1 MFFALT
7 RGTKL
12 RAGVLNL
19 NGIDVMKLKTLALAA
34 GLAIAGSASAQTVV
48 NAGGASATRATITNV
63 VVGQLCGAA
72 ASTTVYRNGT
82 NVTRIIC
89 QSTVPGISGTLD
101 FSYDNTTGSY
111 LGIGP
116 VAGNAG
122 QTTARIDRGTCSG
135 TGTETISGK
144 VVAVRSC
151 TGNEATRVRPGIG
164 NVDVEPE
171 LFTLNNLP
179 AGAQPP
185 AAGGIGRVEGAFG
198 IGFGIV
204 VSQALY
210 QALQADQGLTVGA
223 TTEANRPSLSRAQ
236 VLSLATANGGALNTD
251 WTSLFMGAP
260 PAAANAPVTWVRRVA
275 GSGSQATFNA
285 VLLNYVC
292 SARALPP
299 AVLAD
304 STSTYVVQEFGSTG
318 TQLAAIAS
326 TTDYRAGFASRENSD
341 ATVNW
346 KFVKLD
352 GVFPSKAN
360 LLAGKYTWFAEQ
372 VLTLRTGASPA
383 ETAVFN
389 ALLAE
394 LGSDATIA
402 AYTPAVREGV
412 VGLPGVATGTPGTGD
427 VTRMRTLGNSC
438 IAPIVIG

>member
-1 MFFALT
+1 MMFTAKFLGSATFL
-7 RGTKL
+7 L
-12 RAGVLNL
+12 
-19 NGIDVMKLKTLALAA
+19 
-34 GLAIAGSASAQTVV
+34 IACGASAQTVV
-48 NAGGASATRATITNV
+48 NAAGSSSTRGAIVNA
-63 VVGQLCGAA
+63 VVGQVCGAA

-89 QSTVPGISGTLD
+89 PSTVPGISGTLD

-122 QTTARIDRGTCSG
+122 QTTARINLSTCSG
-135 TGTETISGK
+135 TSTETISGK
-144 VVAVRSC
+144 AVAVRSC
-151 TGNEATRVRPGIG
+151 TLNEVTRVRPGIG
-164 NVDVEPE
+164 NIDAELE
-171 LFTLNNLP
+171 LFALDNLP
-179 AGAQPP
+179 LGAQLP
-185 AAGGIGRVEGAFG
+185 AEGGIGRAEGAFG

-236 VLSLATANGGALNTD
+236 VLSLSTANGGALNLD
-251 WTSLFMGAP
+251 WTALFTGTP
-260 PAAANAPVTWVRRVA
+260 PAAARAPVTWTRRVR
-275 GSGSQATFNA
+275 GSGAQATFNA
-285 VLLNYVC
+285 ALLYYPC
-292 SARALPP
+292 SPRALPP
-299 AVLAD
+299 SQTGD
-304 STSTYVVQEFGSTG
+304 STSTYIVREFGSTG

-326 TTDYRAGFASRENSD
+326 TTDYLAGFASRENSD
-341 ATVNW
+341 ANVNW

-360 LLAGKYTWFAEQ
+360 LLSGKYTWFTEQ

-389 ALLAE
+389 ALVAE
-394 LGSDATIA
+394 LGSDVTIA

-427 VTRMRTLGNSC
+427 VTRMRTLGNNC
-438 IAPIVIG
+438 AVPFVAG

>member
-1 MFFALT
+1 
-7 RGTKL
+7 
-12 RAGVLNL
+12 
-19 NGIDVMKLKTLALAA
+19 MKLKSLALAA
-34 GLAIAGSASAQTVV
+34 GLAAMGVSASAQTVV

-89 QSTVPGISGTLD
+89 PSTVPGIAGTLD

-111 LGIGP
+111 IGIGP
-116 VAGNAG
+116 VAGNPG
-122 QTTARIDRGTCSG
+122 QTSARINLSTCSG

-144 VVAVRSC
+144 TVAVRTC
-151 TGNEATRVRPGIG
+151 TGNETTRVRPSIG
-164 NVDVEPE
+164 NADVEPE
-171 LFTLNNLP
+171 LFQLANLP
-179 AGAQPP
+179 AGANPP
-185 AAGGIGRVEGAFG
+185 VAGGFSRVEGAFG
-198 IGFGIV
+198 ISFGIV

-210 QALQADQGLTVGA
+210 QALQADQGLAVGSE
-223 TTEANRPSLSRAQ
+223 TEANRPSLSSAQ
-236 VLSLATANGGALNTD
+236 VLSLSTANGGALNTD
-251 WTSLFMGAP
+251 WTSLFTGAA
-260 PAAANAPVTWVRRVA
+260 PAAASAPVRWNRRVS

-292 SARALPP
+292 SGRAPQP
-299 AVLAD
+299 AAVGD
-304 STSTYVVQEFGSTG
+304 STPTHIVQEFGSTG
-318 TQLAAIAS
+318 NQLAAIAS
-326 TTDYRAGFASRENSD
+326 TTEYRAGFASRENSD
-341 ATVNW
+341 AGVNW

-360 LLAGKYTWFAEQ
+360 VVSGKYKWFAEQ
-372 VLTLRTGASPA
+372 VLTLRTGASA
-383 ETAVFN
+383 SDTAFFN

-402 AYTPAVREGV
+402 AYSPAVREGV

-438 IAPIVIG
+438 AAPIVIG

>member
-1 MFFALT
+1 
-7 RGTKL
+7 
-12 RAGVLNL
+12 
-19 NGIDVMKLKTLALAA
+19 MKLKTLALAS
-34 GLAIAGSASAQTVV
+34 GLACAAFGASAQVVV
-48 NAGGASATRATITNV
+48 NAAGASATRATITNV

-82 NVTRIIC
+82 NVTRIVC
-89 QSTVPGISGTLD
+89 PSTVPGTSGTLD

-116 VAGNAG
+116 VAGNPG
-122 QTTARIDRGTCSG
+122 QLTARINLATCSG

-144 VVAVRSC
+144 TVAVRSC
-151 TGNEATRVRPGIG
+151 TGNEATLVRPGIG
-164 NVDVEPE
+164 NADVEPE
-171 LFTLNNLP
+171 LFQLNNLP

-185 AAGGIGRVEGAFG
+185 VAGGFSNVQGAFG

-210 QALQADQGLTVGA
+210 QALQADQGLAVGS

-236 VLSLATANGGALNTD
+236 VQSLSTNNGGALNTD
-251 WTSLFMGAP
+251 WTSLFTGPA
-260 PAAANAPVTWVRRVA
+260 PAAASAPVRWVRRVA

-292 SARALPP
+292 SARASAP
-299 AVLAD
+299 ATAAD
-304 STSTYVVQEFGSTG
+304 SSATYIVQEFGSTG
-318 TQLAAIAS
+318 NQLAAIAS
-326 TTDYRAGFASRENSD
+326 TTEFRAGFASRENSD

-372 VLTLRTGASPA
+372 VLTLRSSPSA
-383 ETAVFN
+383 NETAVFN

-402 AYTPAVREGV
+402 AFTPTVREGV

-438 IAPIVIG
+438 SAPIVL